1 MSNCSIA
8 CDLHDYIE
16 IACMYHYQVKLTL
29 KDQTSI
35 EGKAIDILIGSD
47 KREYL
52 VIDTGQKQ
60 QIELNQLKKLQVLTP
75 KAQFSEV
82 SF

>member
-1 MSNCSIA
+1 MSNCSVA
-8 CDLHDYIE
+8 CDLHDFIE
-16 IACMYHYQVKLTL
+16 IACIYHYQVKLTL

-60 QIELNQLKKLQVLTP
+60 QIELNQLRKLQVLTP
-75 KAQFSEV
+75 KAQFTEV

>member
-1 MSNCSIA
+1 MSNCSVA
-8 CDLHDYIE
+8 CDLHDFIE

-60 QIELNQLKKLQVLTP
+60 QIELNQLRKLQVLTP
-75 KAQFSEV
+75 KAQFTEV

>member
-1 MSNCSIA
+1 MSNCSVA
-8 CDLHDYIE
+8 CDLHDFIE

-35 EGKAIDILIGSD
+35 EGKAIDTLIGCD

-60 QIELNQLKKLQVLTP
+60 QIELNQLRKLQVLTP
-75 KAQFSEV
+75 KAQFTEV

>member
-1 MSNCSIA
+1 MSNCSVA
-8 CDLHDYIE
+8 CDLHDFIE

>member
-1 MSNCSIA
+1 MSNCSVA
-8 CDLHDYIE
+8 CDLHDFIE

-35 EGKAIDILIGSD
+35 EGKAIDTLISSD

-60 QIELNQLKKLQVLTP
+60 QIELNQLRKLQVLTP
-75 KAQFSEV
+75 KAQFTEV